1 MLSSRD
7 LHALQGLADRFA
19 HQDAALLDAVL
30 ASVLQDPE
38 ITKPATLAHHEFR
51 DHLPEVIE
59 ALARRLRQAAGGTDP
74 ARTSPAEWLSGER
87 HAVERW
93 MQGYSLTEVIIEWR
107 HLASGVIREIS
118 GYAHEHPRL
127 SREALIAAFQQL
139 SDLVADGIRAS
150 AEQFVYM
157 QRVGSASMAA
167 ELQASLE
174 QLRELERERA
184 ETWRRAVHDL
194 RGSVGAV
201 SNAAELLRLSE
212 AAAGPHEPS
221 REVLA
226 RGLTSLRDMLN
237 DLATL
242 ARLDATQEPLQLSKF
257 DVSDLLRKLAETV
270 RPSASMRGLVVEAE
284 GPDVLEVA
292 GDALK
297 VQRIAQNLL
306 LNGIKYTERGGVW
319 MSWQADANA
328 PAARWILTVR
338 DTGPGLDER
347 LAASVVAALLENP
360 ASRARDEPGASRYGV
375 EPATPRTRESG
386 AASPSELRRST
397 AGEGIGLSIV
407 KVLCRLLGA
416 AVALDNVIGRGV
428 TFRVTFP
435 SRYPR
440 VQDS

>member
-1 MLSSRD
+1 MLGSRD

-30 ASVLQDPE
+30 ERVLQDPE
-38 ITKPATLAHHEFR
+38 ITKTATLAHDEFR
-51 DHLPEVIE
+51 DHLPEVIG
-59 ALARRLRQAAGGTDP
+59 ALALRLRQAAGATGP
-74 ARTSPAEWLSGER
+74 APTARSEWLSGR
-87 HAVERW
+87 QHAVERW
-93 MQGYSLTEVIIEWR
+93 MQGYSLTEVILEWR
-107 HLASGVIREIS
+107 HLASSVIREIS

-127 SREALIAAFQQL
+127 SREALIAAFREL

-150 AEQFVYM
+150 AEQFVHM

-184 ETWRRAVHDL
+184 ETWRRALHDL

-212 AAAGPHEPS
+212 DAAGPHEPS

-226 RGLTSLRDMLN
+226 RGLASLREMLN

-242 ARLDATQEPLQLSKF
+242 ARLDATQEPLRIAPF
-257 DVSDLLRKLAETV
+257 DASDLLRKLAATV
-270 RPSASMRGLVVEAE
+270 RPSASMRGLAFEAQ
-284 GPDVLEVA
+284 GPEVLEVM

-328 PAARWILTVR
+328 PAARWMLTVR
-338 DTGPGLDER
+338 DSGPGLDER

-360 ASRARDEPGASRYGV
+360 VSRAREEPGASRYGV
-375 EPATPRTRESG
+375 EPPVSRMQASG
-386 AASPSELRRST
+386 TDAPAELRRSA

-416 AVALDNVIGRGV
+416 AIELDNVAGRGV

-435 SRYPR
+435 ARYPR
-440 VQDS
+440 A